1 MVVPYKKVEETDTQ
15 VKNYINELSKAR
27 SFQAPGELNDEIQY
41 VKQPTPITQT
51 TVYKSLEGLVQEMKS
66 KNASD
71 TTINELNNT
80 IKSLKEE
87 AAVKPESNT
96 YGDINQELKVTVA
109 ALRETSE
116 SLNEMISYFRKEAA
130 YMNPKNEKMEVDE
143 EKMKNK
149 NNDAKIKEKEQVQKE
164 GDSNQQITDIN
175 DEFYDF
181 EKPVIAKQTESQ
193 QTQAQKAKQTETES
207 KLTQAQIDKAYT
219 RSAEDKVFQASE
231 NLAKKNPVYAEQF
244 HEPLSKERGKK
255 KGLGRALDDTLMP
268 SRAMYVAS
276 NLTNLEYSDHNEAK
290 ELVASLAMLQKIRA
304 NGNKEI
310 KYK

>member
-149 NNDAKIKEKEQVQKE
+149 NNDEVFRLIDSLSNHSELTTPHVQWHHSNLRGILDRFE
-164 GDSNQQITDIN
+164 FSNPDSIHHD
-175 DEFYDF
+175 
-181 EKPVIAKQTESQ
+181 
-193 QTQAQKAKQTETES
+193 ES
-207 KLTQAQIDKAYT
+207 K
-219 RSAEDKVFQASE
+219 
-231 NLAKKNPVYAEQF
+231 N
-244 HEPLSKERGKK
+244 
-255 KGLGRALDDTLMP
+255 
-268 SRAMYVAS
+268 
-276 NLTNLEYSDHNEAK
+276 HN
-290 ELVASLAMLQKIRA
+290 
-304 NGNKEI
+304 N
-310 KYK
+310 